1 MVDFCL
7 STKGGKS
14 SLKSERDLIV
24 QQVDILFDTTPTE
37 VLGFDGFGTE
47 YDKQLYNTRLSA
59 GNLKSIIDSD
69 LEMLN
74 LFGWSHNTDVYLM
87 KGTERDIVVI
97 DIKFRKGG
105 QTLQKTYNI
114 V

>member
-7 STKGGKS
+7 NTKGGKS
-14 SLKSERDLIV
+14 SIKSERDLIV

-59 GNLKSIIDSD
+59 GNLKNIIESD
-69 LEMLN
+69 LAMLN
-74 LFGWSHNTDVYLM
+74 LFGWQHRTNVYLM

-97 DIKFRKGG
+97 DIKFRKGE